1 MMTMK
6 FFNEVKEMR
15 RLQITYW
22 NSHNMKFRADMLRS
36 QAKVDNMIKQIDAQR
51 ESKMPKLQPL
61 PGWFQDDQST

>member
-1 MMTMK
+1 MK

-22 NSHNMKFRADMLRS
+22 NSRNMKFRADMLRS
-36 QAKVDNMIKQIDAQR
+36 QARVDNMIKQIDEQR

-61 PGWFQDDQST
+61 PGWFKDDQST